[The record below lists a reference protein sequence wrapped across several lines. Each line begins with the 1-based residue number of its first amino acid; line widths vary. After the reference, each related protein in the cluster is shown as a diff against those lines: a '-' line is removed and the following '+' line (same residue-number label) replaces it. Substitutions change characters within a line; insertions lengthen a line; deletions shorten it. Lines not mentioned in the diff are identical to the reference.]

1 LRPLRSAQELDAAI
15 SMIDKP
21 LDQETIPSRLVSDA
35 EMLTFLIQYRGVT
48 RSEFAKETRIA
59 ASTLSEVP
67 SGPRK

>member
-1 LRPLRSAQELDAAI
+1 
-15 SMIDKP
+15 MIDKP